1 MRLWRGVL
9 CDDANFA
16 QGWITSPY
24 EGQKSRT
31 RKSLLGERTFIN
43 QIIQGLEMFFLYLKY
58 VSVFARCDAR
68 V

>member
-1 MRLWRGVL
+1 MEI
-9 CDDANFA
+9 ANFA
-16 QGWITSPY
+16 QGWITSLY

-31 RKSLLGERTFIN
+31 RKSLLGECTFIN